1 MNILKRIDLD
11 NPKKTTESFIYQ
23 CMPVLAHVRGSTPS
37 DIISKLK
44 ENKEYDIYGDR
55 YSGLDILRLWR
66 FFYETNPSTY
76 LPCAATKCTAISSG
90 VPIVMLA
97 YKHQHDI
104 NYEHWRGDKYTKL
117 MMPKSLGFLV
127 GEGSEKALEELKQYG
142 EDLAGL
148 ATKWPVATLRAY
160 VEDFLTDPGTG
171 TPFAG
176 TSYKAF
182 RVGDNEFDSLTSK
195 LKRMLL
201 QTWVYHPS
209 VRHKNMITN
218 PSNWDELA
226 EPLYEVDGL
235 TSGTDPWKELLSEK
249 HKPSKPDA
257 NDLPW

>member
-11 NPKKTTESFIYQ
+11 KPKKTTESFIYQ
-23 CMPVLAHVRGSTPS
+23 CMPVLAHVRGNTPS
-37 DIISKLK
+37 EIVSKLQ

-55 YSGLDILRLWR
+55 YHGLEILRLWK

-76 LPCAATKCTAISSG
+76 LPTTATRCTAISSG

-104 NYEHWRGDKYTKL
+104 PYEYWRGDKFTKL

-127 GEGSEKALEELKQYG
+127 GEGSEKAAEEVKTYG
-142 EDLAGL
+142 EGLAGL
-148 ATKWPVATLRAY
+148 ATKWPVATLRGY

-171 TPFAG
+171 KIHAP

-182 RVGDNEFDSLTSK
+182 RVGDNDFDDLTSK

-209 VRHKNMITN
+209 IRHKNMITD
-218 PSNWDELA
+218 PTNWDAMA
-226 EPLYEVDGL
+226 EPLYEVTGL
-235 TSGTDPWKELLSEK
+235 TTEDDPWKELLD
-249 HKPSKPDA
+249 KPTKLDV

>member
-23 CMPVLAHVRGSTPS
+23 CLPVLAHINGKTASH
-37 DIISKLK
+37 IISVLK
-44 ENKEYDIYGDR
+44 ENKEYDIYGER

-66 FFYETNPSTY
+66 FFYETNPSQY
-76 LPCAATKCTAISSG
+76 LPTSATKCTAISSG

-104 NYEHWRGDKYTKL
+104 PYEHWRGDKYTKL
-117 MMPKSLGFLV
+117 MLPKSLGFLV
-127 GEGSEKALEELKQYG
+127 GDGSEKAGEELEKYG
-142 EDLAGL
+142 ENLAGL
-148 ATKWPVATLRAY
+148 ATKWPRATLRGY

-171 TPFAG
+171 TPLAG

-226 EPLYEVDGL
+226 EPLYEVEGL
-235 TSGTDPWKELLSEK
+235 VASNDPWKEILSEK
-249 HKPSKPDA
+249 HKPST